1 MYMFSVVIGVGG
13 VSYAA
18 VPLYKAFCQATG
30 QSSVACAVIS
40 LARAVAD
47 LVLSE
52 VYTLAQHI
60 CCFRRVVEHNWVSR
74 DNLYCR
80 IKRVQHHFHALQ
92 QYLDAVI
99 ACQLTA
105 KVSVRLVPTDR
116 WQKPHLKPLL
126 SSVVVQVLEAP
137 LRLHQE
143 RRLRE

>member
-1 MYMFSVVIGVGG
+1 MLLFLSTKPFVKQQ
-13 VSYAA
+13 VSLQLRA
-18 VPLYKAFCQATG
+18 
-30 QSSVACAVIS
+30 QSFR
-40 LARAVAD
+40 LLELAVAD

-116 WQKPHLKPLL
+116 W
-126 SSVVVQVLEAP
+126 
-137 LRLHQE
+137 
-143 RRLRE
+143 